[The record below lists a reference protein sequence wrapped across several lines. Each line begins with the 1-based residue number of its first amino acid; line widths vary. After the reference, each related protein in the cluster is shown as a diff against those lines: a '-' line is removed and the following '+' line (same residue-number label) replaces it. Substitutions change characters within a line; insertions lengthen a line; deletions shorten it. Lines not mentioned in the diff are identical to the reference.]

1 MLKRYQSDHERYNAM
16 HYPGTRQVCVHCGQ
30 PTGKCE
36 EDSFLG
42 DDGPLCEECFD
53 LEDVMQKYLSAPCGM
68 IPSDAGEYVKLADVE
83 REMIPRPSE
92 EEARSISEIVE
103 YFDGL
108 IKGEEYHQSVCD
120 ECHTSVQRSRD
131 RVYKYKEWKAALLR
145 LMGVEV

>member
-1 MLKRYQSDHERYNAM
+1 MKARYQSDHERYNAM

-68 IPSDAGEYVKLADVE
+68 IPSEAGEYVKLADVS
-83 REMIPRPSE
+83 RETIPRPDP
-92 EEARSISEIVE
+92 EEARKAVDE
-103 YFDGL
+103 L
-108 IKGEEYHQSVCD
+108 IRCAENRHYWRGVNRQKYD
-120 ECHTSVQRSRD
+120 EWNERLAAAR
-131 RVYKYKEWKAALLR
+131 AAL
-145 LMGVEV
+145 VEEE

>member
-1 MLKRYQSDHERYNAM
+1 MKRYDFRVKDGI
-16 HYPGTRQVCVHCGQ
+16 PGLYRV
-30 PTGKCE
+30 
-36 EDSFLG
+36 EDG
-42 DDGPLCEECFD
+42 DY
-53 LEDVMQKYLSAPCGM
+53 YL
-68 IPSDAGEYVKLADVE
+68 VADVE
-83 REMIPRPSE
+83 REMIPRPSG